1 MVLVSLGI
9 DYKTMH
15 ICKLIPSILR
25 AAFAPFII
33 TLFYWKSK
41 EKLVNML
48 KSVSSVQLS
57 YYLPVDSLYS
67 AVYALAK

>member
-1 MVLVSLGI
+1 MSLGI

>member
-1 MVLVSLGI
+1 MLG
-9 DYKTMH
+9 
-15 ICKLIPSILR
+15 

-41 EKLVNML
+41 EKLINML
-48 KSVSSVQLS
+48 ESVSSVQLS
-57 YYLPVDSLYS
+57 YYYLPVDSLYS